1 MAKKILKRK
10 RIEEGEKT
18 VSRFVLYIV
27 TLILKAYVKFALKAN
42 VKCECLKT

>member
-1 MAKKILKRK
+1 MAKKIHKRK

-18 VSRFVLYIV
+18 VSWLVLYIV
-27 TLILKAYVKFALKAN
+27 TLILKAYVEIALEAN